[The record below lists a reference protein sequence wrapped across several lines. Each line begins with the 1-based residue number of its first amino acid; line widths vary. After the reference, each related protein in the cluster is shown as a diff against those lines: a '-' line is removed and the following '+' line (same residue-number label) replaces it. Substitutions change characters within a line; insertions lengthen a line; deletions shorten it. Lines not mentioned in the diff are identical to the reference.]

1 MWRAAWLRTRPW
13 NEKRS
18 KTGYFY
24 SIAGLS
30 QFWGQYTVKVQG
42 HPGVLSAA
50 VSRMPLLQSARTFV
64 ISMLEKE

>member
-42 HPGVLSAA
+42 AQACSVLPFPECLYYR
-50 VSRMPLLQSARTFV
+50 VPVRL
-64 ISMLEKE
+64 